1 MIFRGACGHAI
12 IILAI
17 LTSSDGINA
26 LGMNNK
32 MATRTTTTIEHTNSI
47 LANLSSH
54 GMEKKELPHHKEL
67 RRASILVP
75 LFERPI
81 QESSSSQSNLHV
93 LFTQRPQKMKS
104 HGGEVCFPG
113 GKQDEDDRGCDI
125 TTALREAHEEVG
137 LHPDHVQQI
146 ARMETIES
154 KHSLCVTPI
163 IGLIQPS
170 SAAEP
175 SQLTLNEHEVEAAFA
190 VPLEYFTIPENLA
203 SIQKIQY
210 GVDGREFLMRT
221 YLFDDP
227 ESGRQFR
234 IWGLTAH
241 VIHHVAEL
249 AFSR

>member
-1 MIFRGACGHAI
+1 M
-12 IILAI
+12 
-17 LTSSDGINA
+17 SSKTNSLA
-26 LGMNNK
+26 LGNSNMSS
-32 MATRTTTTIEHTNSI
+32 RTVEYTSPA

-54 GMEKKELPHHKEL
+54 GMEKKELPRHNEL
-67 RRASILVP
+67 RRASVLVP
-75 LFERPI
+75 LFERQP
-81 QESSSSQSNLHV
+81 ESTQRTDSNLHV

-113 GKQDEDDRGCDI
+113 GKQDAEDGGCDV

-137 LHPDHVQQI
+137 LEPNLVQPI
-146 ARMETIES
+146 ARMETVES

-163 IGLIQPS
+163 VGLIQPP

-175 SQLTLNEHEVEAAFA
+175 SQLTLNESEVDAAFA
-190 VPLEYFTIPENLA
+190 VPLEYFSNPDNLA
-203 SIQKIQY
+203 SVQKIRW
-210 GVDGREFLMRT
+210 GTEEFTMRT

-241 VIHHVAEL
+241 VVHEVAQL
-249 AFSR
+249 ALSSR

>member
-1 MIFRGACGHAI
+1 MILSGALWYAI
-12 IILAI
+12 TTLAI
-17 LTSSDGINA
+17 LMSSGINA
-26 LGMNNK
+26 LGNK
-32 MATRTTTTIEHTNSI
+32 IMTTRATTTEHTNSI
-47 LANLSSH
+47 LANLISH
-54 GMEKKELPHHKEL
+54 GMEKKELPHHNEL
-67 RRASILVP
+67 RRASVLVP
-75 LFERPI
+75 LFERSR
-81 QESSSSQSNLHV
+81 QVHV

-113 GKQDEDDRGCDI
+113 GKQDEEDGGCDI

-137 LHPDHVQQI
+137 LDPDHVQKI
-146 ARMETIES
+146 ARMEAIES

-163 IGLIQPS
+163 VGLIEPS

-210 GVDGREFLMRT
+210 GANGEFLMRT
-221 YLFDDP
+221 YLYDDP

-249 AFSR
+249 ALSK

>member
-1 MIFRGACGHAI
+1 MILSTHRFSLSFLAI
-12 IILAI
+12 ILMSSSINSLA
-17 LTSSDGINA
+17 T
-26 LGMNNK
+26 NNK
-32 MATRTTTTIEHTNSI
+32 MMATRTKEHTNSV

-54 GMEKKELPHHKEL
+54 GMEKKELPHHNEL
-67 RRASILVP
+67 RRASVLVP

-81 QESSSSQSNLHV
+81 QQQEQSSSNLHV

-113 GKQDEDDRGCDI
+113 GKQDAEDNGCDV

-137 LHPDHVQQI
+137 LNPDHVQQI
-146 ARMETIES
+146 ARMEAIES

-163 IGLIQPS
+163 VGLIQPP

-190 VPLEYFTIPENLA
+190 VPLEYFTITENLA
-203 SIQKIQY
+203 SIQKIKY
-210 GVDGREFLMRT
+210 GANGEFLMRT

-241 VIHHVAEL
+241 VVHEVAQL

>member
-1 MIFRGACGHAI
+1 MILSTYEFALTFLAT
-12 IILAI
+12 IILM
-17 LTSSDGINA
+17 SSGADSLATNNS
-26 LGMNNK
+26 NNK
-32 MATRTTTTIEHTNSI
+32 MASPTTIEHTNSV

-54 GMEKKELPHHKEL
+54 GMEKKELPHHYKL

-75 LFERPI
+75 LFERP
-81 QESSSSQSNLHV
+81 QQSSSSSNLHV

-113 GKQDEDDRGCDI
+113 GKQDEEDEGCDI
-125 TTALREAHEEVG
+125 TTALREAQEEVG
-137 LHPDHVQQI
+137 LDPNYVQQI
-146 ARMETIES
+146 ARMETVES
-154 KHSLCVTPI
+154 LHSLCVTPI
-163 IGLIQPS
+163 VGLIEPS

-175 SQLTLNEHEVEAAFA
+175 SGLTLNEHEVEAAFA

-203 SIQKIQY
+203 SIKKIQY
-210 GVDGREFLMRT
+210 GANGEFLMRT

-241 VIHHVAEL
+241 VIHQVAEL
-249 AFSR
+249 AFSKK

>member
-1 MIFRGACGHAI
+1 
-12 IILAI
+12 
-17 LTSSDGINA
+17 
-26 LGMNNK
+26 
-32 MATRTTTTIEHTNSI
+32 
-47 LANLSSH
+47 
-54 GMEKKELPHHKEL
+54 MEKKELPHHERLL

-75 LFERPI
+75 LFERPL
-81 QESSSSQSNLHV
+81 QQSSPHESNLHV

-113 GKQDEDDRGCDI
+113 GKQDPEDGGCDV

-137 LHPDHVQQI
+137 LDPSHVQQI
-146 ARMETIES
+146 ARMEAIES
-154 KHSLCVTPI
+154 KHGLCVTPI
-163 IGLIQPS
+163 VGLIQPP

-203 SIQKIQY
+203 LIQKIQW
-210 GVDGREFLMRT
+210 GNDDEFTMRT
-221 YLFDDP
+221 YLFDDL

-241 VIHHVAEL
+241 VVHEVAQL